1 MEWMLQVVD
10 EIDDVV
16 GALRLCWAGV
26 ATEIAPLAAGILGI
40 GAITAAVLAGAEV
53 TLIFSAAILL
63 SLGTALKI
71 HKSRFETRR

>member
-26 ATEIAPLAAGILGI
+26 ATEIAPLATGILGI

-53 TLIFSAAILL
+53 TLIFSAAIVL

>member
-16 GALRLCWAGV
+16 GALRLCGIGV
-26 ATEIAPLAAGILGI
+26 AAEFAPVVAGILGI

-53 TLIFSAAILL
+53 TLIISAAIVL
-63 SLGTALKI
+63 SLGTALKF